1 MDSTDMKYEYDQ
13 CEKHARVA
21 KDFEKEEKLDEAH

>member
-1 MDSTDMKYEYDQ
+1 MDFTDMKYEYDQ
-13 CEKHARVA
+13 YEKHVRVA